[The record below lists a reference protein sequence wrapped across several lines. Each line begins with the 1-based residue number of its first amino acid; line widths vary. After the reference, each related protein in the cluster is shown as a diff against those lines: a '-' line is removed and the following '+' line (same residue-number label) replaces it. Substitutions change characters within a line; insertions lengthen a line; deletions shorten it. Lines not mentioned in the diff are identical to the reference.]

1 MDMSRSTLTSNAPSL
16 HSVVLDIAIRQGV
29 TPAPILKGALLYKGG
44 TVEVMITH
52 RSVGTLFFL
61 RDRCYHAHFQVVVI
75 ADVLTA
81 NLVPLSSIR
90 PLAYMKNFRFGCQV
104 FKIAWRI
111 ITYFSPPPEIGAFIF
126 KIRAKTS
133 L

>member
-75 ADVLTA
+75 ADALTVSF
-81 NLVPLSSIR
+81 L
-90 PLAYMKNFRFGCQV
+90 
-104 FKIAWRI
+104 
-111 ITYFSPPPEIGAFIF
+111 PPCPMGFEIFDCPPGSKYCIVIPGLKSAV
-126 KIRAKTS
+126 
-133 L
+133 